1 MFHFLLG
8 SCRVRLHFSFF
19 ALLAFFNLFAGME
32 NGGLTLLSILLHEC
46 AHLTVMMLCGAFP
59 SAISV
64 SAFGMEI
71 IVPEKAM
78 LTYRQNVAI
87 SLSGPLL
94 NFMLALAADL
104 FAAKAFAGLNL
115 VLGCI
120 HILPIEPLDGGLAL
134 KSLLTGK
141 LGTEKAGKICF
152 AVSLCV
158 LFPVAVLGFMLLLY
172 SKNNFSLLLLALYLM
187 FYLLFKRDD
196 GPVKTL

>member
-1 MFHFLLG
+1 MFCLSLG
-8 SCRVRLHFSFF
+8 SCKLRIHFSFF
-19 ALLAFFNLFAGME
+19 ALLAFLNLFAGME

-46 AHLTVMMLCGAFP
+46 AHLTAMILCGAFP
-59 SAISV
+59 SGISV

-71 IVPEKAM
+71 IVPEKAV

-104 FAAKAFAGLNL
+104 FAAKAFAGINL
-115 VLGCI
+115 VLGCT

-134 KSLLTGK
+134 KSLLTEK
-141 LGTEKAGKICF
+141 LGADKAGKFCF
-152 AVSLCV
+152 VLSLLI
-158 LFPVAVLGFMLLLY
+158 LFPVAVLGFMLLIY
-172 SKNNFSLLLLALYLM
+172 SKNNFSLLLLALYLI

-196 GPVKTL
+196 GPVKAL

>member
-1 MFHFLLG
+1 MFRFSLG
-8 SCRVRLHFSFF
+8 SCRMRIHFSFF
-19 ALLAFFNLFAGME
+19 AVLAFYNLFAGME

-46 AHLTVMMLCGAFP
+46 AHLVTMMFCGAFP
-59 SAISV
+59 SEISV

-71 IVPEKAM
+71 ILPEKAV

-134 KSLLTGK
+134 KSLLSGK
-141 LGTEKAGKICF
+141 MGTEKAEKICF
-152 AVSLCV
+152 IVSLLI
-158 LFPVAVLGFMLLLY
+158 LFPVAILGFMLLIY
-172 SKNNFSLLLLALYLM
+172 SKNNFSLLLLALYLI
-187 FYLLFKRDD
+187 FYLLFKRDG
-196 GPVKTL
+196 GPIRAL